1 MTAAVPGAR
10 LPPGPPEPCDFDRLD
25 DRLGYMRGLF
35 EDWGD
40 VVRVRS
46 PQRDTDTWVISR
58 PDLVKRI
65 LVSNHRN
72 YTKGAGIERVRVLL
86 GNGIMTSEGELWRRQ
101 RRMIQPAFQ
110 RGALAGFLQIMTDA
124 AQAAAAQWRAHAD
137 SGRPL
142 DLSRQ
147 VSLSTLDVILRAL
160 FGDDL
165 ERLRDAAGAN
175 PFELV
180 SEDTARDL
188 QFAVKFRALGRLVME
203 LVERRRREDRCPPDL
218 LGLLMQARDRSDGSP
233 MPDRLLVD
241 EVMTLIVAGHE
252 TTAAALTWTWYL
264 LARHPQWLRRIRVE
278 AQALDEAR
286 GIGLDA
292 IESLAAT
299 GQVVR
304 EALRLYPP
312 GWLYTR
318 RAVAAD
324 RLGDYQVPAGTDLF
338 LCAWLLHR
346 HPRYWD
352 SPDAFRPERFA
363 DGGEAARERYA
374 WIPFSAGPRHCVG
387 EGFALAEM
395 SLQVALL
402 ARDFD
407 VELPPDEPEPGL
419 EADVN
424 LRPDRD
430 IHLRVRHA

>member
-1 MTAAVPGAR
+1 MTAAVDGAL
-10 LPPGPPEPCDFDRLD
+10 LPPGPSEPCDFDRLE
-25 DRLGYMRGLF
+25 DRLGCMRRLF

-46 PQRDTDTWVISR
+46 PQRGADTWVISR

-110 RGALAGFLQIMTDA
+110 RGAIEGFLRLMTDA
-124 AQAAAAQWRAHAD
+124 ALAAADQWRAHAA
-137 SGRPL
+137 SGRSL
-142 DLSRQ
+142 NLSRQ
-147 VSLSTLDVILRAL
+147 VSLSTLDVVLRAL

-165 ERLRDAAGAN
+165 ERLCDAAGAN

-180 SEDTARDL
+180 SEDRARDL
-188 QFAVKFRALGRLVME
+188 QFAVKFRALGSRVME
-203 LVERRRREDRCPPDL
+203 LVERRRREDRHPPDL
-218 LGLLMQARDRSDGSP
+218 LGLLMQARDRGDGRP

-241 EVMTLIVAGHE
+241 EVLTLVVAGHE

-264 LARHPQWLRRIRVE
+264 LARHPQWLRRIRAE
-278 AQALDEAR
+278 AQALRPER
-286 GIGLDA
+286 GIGLDDLRP
-292 IESLAAT
+292 LAAT
-299 GQVVR
+299 GQVIR

-324 RLGDYQVPAGTDLF
+324 RLGEYGVPPGTDLF
-338 LCAWLLHR
+338 LCVWLLHR
-346 HPRYWD
+346 HPDYWD
-352 SPDAFRPERFA
+352 DPGAFRPERFA
-363 DGGEAARERYA
+363 DGGEAARQRYA

-395 SLQVALL
+395 SIQVALL

-407 VELPPDEPEPGL
+407 VELPPGEAEPGL